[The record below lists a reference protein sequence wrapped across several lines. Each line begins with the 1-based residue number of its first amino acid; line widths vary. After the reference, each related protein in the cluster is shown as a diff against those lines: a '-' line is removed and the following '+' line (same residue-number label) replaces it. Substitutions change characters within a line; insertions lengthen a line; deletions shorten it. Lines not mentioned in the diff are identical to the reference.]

1 MVYIILGEG
10 FEEIEA
16 VAPGDILRR
25 GGAEVR
31 YAAAGSALAVSGS
44 TGITVTA
51 DLLAGDISPTKGDTV
66 VIPGGMGGVNTI
78 KHDEAA
84 MAMIAKAARDGAELA
99 AICAGP
105 SVLAK
110 LGLLDGRDITCYPGC
125 EKLMGKAR
133 CHCEKVTVQD
143 GTLVTGRAPGAALD
157 FGYALLSHLKGVRV
171 SEDVREGMC
180 YRV

>member
-1 MVYIILGEG
+1 MVYIILGQG

-25 GGAEVR
+25 GGVEVR
-31 YAAAGSALAVSGS
+31 YAAAGDTLAVPGS

-51 DLLAGDISPTKGDTV
+51 DILARNIAPAKGDTV

-78 KHDEAA
+78 KHDAETMDMISSAA
-84 MAMIAKAARDGAELA
+84 KNGVELA

-133 CHCEKVTVQD
+133 CHCDETTMQD
-143 GTLVTGRAPGAALD
+143 GSLITGRAPGAALD
-157 FGYALLSHLKGVRV
+157 FGYALLAHLKGEHV

>member
-1 MVYIILGEG
+1 MVYIILGQG
-10 FEEIEA
+10 FEEVEA
-16 VAPGDILRR
+16 VAPCDILRR
-25 GGAEVR
+25 GGVDAC
-31 YAAAGSALAVSGS
+31 YAAVGASLAVSGS

-51 DLLAGDISPTKGDTV
+51 DVFAKDIAPKAGDTV

-78 KHDEAA
+78 KHDAET
-84 MAMIAKAARDGAELA
+84 MAMISSAAKSGAELA

-110 LGLLDGRDITCYPGC
+110 LGLLDGKDITCYPGC
-125 EKLMGKAR
+125 EKLMGKAI
-133 CHCEKVTVQD
+133 CHCEKATVQD
-143 GTLVTGRAPGAALD
+143 GSLVTGRAPGAALD
-157 FGYALLSHLKGVRV
+157 FGYALLAHLKGERV

>member
-1 MVYIILGEG
+1 MVYIILGQG

-16 VAPGDILRR
+16 TAPGDILRR
-25 GGAEVR
+25 GGVEVR
-31 YAAAGSALAVSGS
+31 YAAAGSSLSVPGS
-44 TGITVTA
+44 VGITLQA
-51 DLLAGDISPTKGDTV
+51 DVLARDIAPKRGDTV
-66 VIPGGMGGVNTI
+66 VIPGGMGGVNTL
-78 KHDEAA
+78 KHDDAV
-84 MAMIAKAARDGAELA
+84 MAMIAKAAENGAELA

-110 LGLLDGRDITCYPGC
+110 LGLLDGKNITCYPGC
-125 EKLMGKAR
+125 EKLMGKAV
-133 CHCEKVTVQD
+133 CHCDQSTMLD

-157 FGYALLSHLKGVRV
+157 FGYALLAHLRGERA